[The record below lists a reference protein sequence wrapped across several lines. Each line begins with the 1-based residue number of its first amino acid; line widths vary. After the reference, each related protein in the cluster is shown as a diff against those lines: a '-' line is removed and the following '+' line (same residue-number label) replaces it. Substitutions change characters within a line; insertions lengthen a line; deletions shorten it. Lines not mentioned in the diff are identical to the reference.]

1 MVMVNKLKIIG
12 DAMRIVGICRY
23 SLLGR
28 GDWHA
33 YRGKTKAED
42 EAVAIDQASLLFAN
56 DRMDA
61 RLNSFENLTLASL
74 RAQTDQ
80 DYTFI
85 VLASE
90 MMPEIYRAKLLGLCK
105 DMPNVIVRF
114 FPLSNAIEAQAKV
127 FTELGIRYRDA
138 IQFRLDDDDCLCRT
152 FIQML
157 RYHAKKFN
165 EPYPFAIS
173 LGSFLYAVSVGS
185 GKGVYDWR
193 RPFLGA
199 GAAVWH
205 PHKSIYAFGH
215 FALGVKFPYSIM
227 EGHQALVTN
236 TGLNDTE
243 ATAEKIMKAG
253 MIRLNLEQVM
263 EDIDRDFPFLSK
275 KALEIAGMPLLASLM
290 RHAS

>member
-1 MVMVNKLKIIG
+1 
-12 DAMRIVGICRY
+12 MRIVGICRY

-33 YRGKTKAED
+33 YRGKTDAEV
-42 EAVAIDQASLLFAN
+42 EAVAKEQAKLLFAK
-56 DRMDA
+56 DRMNA
-61 RLNSFENLTLASL
+61 RLESFEHLTLASL
-74 RAQTDQ
+74 RAQTNQ

-90 MMPEIYRAKLLGLCK
+90 MMPKIYRDKLLSLCK
-105 DMPNVIVRF
+105 DMPNVLVRF

-127 FTELGIRYRDA
+127 YTELGLTYRDTV
-138 IQFRLDDDDCLCRT
+138 QFRLDDDDCLCRT

-157 RYHAKKFN
+157 RYHAEKFD
-165 EPYPFAIS
+165 EPLPFAIS
-173 LGSFLYAVSVGS
+173 VSSFLYAVSGGS
-185 GKGVYDWR
+185 GKGVYDWQT
-193 RPFLGA
+193 PFLGA

-215 FALGVKFPYSIM
+215 FALGVRFPYSIM
-227 EGHQALVTN
+227 EGHQSLVTN

-253 MIRLNLEQVM
+253 MIRLNTEQIM
-263 EDIDRDFPFLSK
+263 EDIERDFPFLSQ
-275 KALEIAGMPLLASLM
+275 KAFEITGMPL
-290 RHAS
+290 